1 MAKKKWGF
9 LTNHALVLL
18 HVYEHPDSTL
28 RQIADAAGITERA
41 TLSILRDMEED
52 GVVTRT
58 KVGRNNHYG
67 VNLRA
72 VLDHQAQTPYKVE
85 RIVTQMAM
93 LARQLRELES

>member
-28 RQIADAAGITERA
+28 REISGAVGITERA

-52 GVVTRT
+52 KVVTRI
-58 KVGRNNHYG
+58 KVGRNNRYQ
-67 VNLRA
+67 VKLRA
-72 VLDHQAQTPYKVE
+72 VLDHQAQTPYKIE

-93 LARQLRELES
+93 LANQLRELED

>member
-1 MAKKKWGF
+1 MAKKWGF

-18 HVYEHPDSTL
+18 HVYEHPNSTL
-28 RQIADAAGITERA
+28 REISHAVGITERA

-52 GVVTRT
+52 QVVTRT
-58 KVGRNNHYG
+58 KVGRNNHYE

-72 VLDHQAQTPYKVE
+72 VMNHQAQTPYTVE

-93 LARQLRELES
+93 LARQMRDLES